1 MCIRDSPLPDQAD
14 PAPAEAADVPAPA
27 EAEAAAAPAAPPKAS
42 KKIVYKT
49 KTSTVKSSM
58 KARLWKDV
66 VFCTIE
72 VVDPHLQQEA
82 VCTMP
87 ACGGADK
94 KAMRKINIFDAV
106 REYKNVAFV
115 KKILHESEQ
124 GDQEAAMLNED
135 SKTPDFYVSG
145 RETEEDREIYRVL
158 SKAISRTILKYAE
171 SGEWDKLLEILPSFA
186 NSRDKGDLSEF
197 LRGRDALSPHG
208 WTALHL
214 ATRRNM
220 YSHAIILAE
229 SRADLE
235 QKDLMLGYTALHHA
249 IANGSVD
256 CVKELLKGNSVKGRR
271 EARVHA
277 RTDLENQ
284 DAFQLCRQYQKEAT
298 DPAREEKFGR
308 IGDLLEQYRD
318 QVEQEEGRAG
328 AARSESTTT
337 IVPDDQF

>member
-235 QKDLMLGYTALHHA
+235 QKDLMVPGSSCSLIVLLAGVHCTA
-249 IANGSVD
+249 SCD
-256 CVKELLKGNSVKGRR
+256 CKWVGG
-271 EARVHA
+271 
-277 RTDLENQ
+277 
-284 DAFQLCRQYQKEAT
+284 LCQGTAQGKQCQR
-298 DPAREEKFGR
+298 PARGQSACSYRSGESRCVSAVPSVPKGGHRPGARGEVWEDWRSFGA
-308 IGDLLEQYRD
+308 IQLSL
-318 QVEQEEGRAG
+318 
-328 AARSESTTT
+328 
-337 IVPDDQF
+337 IHI